1 MSKITI
7 CYWSGTGNTENIAN
21 LVAEGAKEAGAE
33 VTMVQPWDTSADDLA
48 ACDKIA
54 FGCPAMGDEQ
64 LETEDF
70 QPLWD
75 DVKDK
80 LKGKKIA
87 LFGSYNWNSGEWMD
101 TWAQEAAQ
109 TGATL
114 VADGLAILDSPEPG
128 SDEEDDAKA
137 LGAALAN
144 A

>member
-137 LGAALAN
+137 LGAALAK